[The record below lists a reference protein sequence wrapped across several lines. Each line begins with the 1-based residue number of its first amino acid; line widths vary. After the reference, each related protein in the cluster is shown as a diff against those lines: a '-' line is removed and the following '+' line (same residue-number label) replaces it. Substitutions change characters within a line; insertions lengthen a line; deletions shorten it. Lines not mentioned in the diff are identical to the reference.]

1 MPRMTKL
8 SLDIGV
14 KKLWNKNNDNA
25 LAHFFII
32 AFLLILGRE
41 NIRNFLSEY
50 FDIPIGMDTLGASGL
65 IGFSGSLI
73 SDILKKT
80 IKAVKI

>member
-1 MPRMTKL
+1 
-8 SLDIGV
+8 
-14 KKLWNKNNDNA
+14 
-25 LAHFFII
+25 
-32 AFLLILGRE
+32 LGRE

-65 IGFSGSLI
+65 IGFSSSLI

-80 IKAVKI
+80 IKAVKIWIKLPSSS